1 MVALISGCVM
11 MVNALS
17 DAMLCILTVQ
27 GWVHDR
33 AGLGARLCRAGCTTV
48 QGWVHRCAGLGA
60 QMCMD
65 GAHSC
70 FQKGTFNGTFLG
82 RHLSVGRTFVFHHDH
97 GNIVALSIAVSVYL
111 NG

>member
-33 AGLGARLCRAGCTTV
+33 AGLGAQVCRAGCTNV
-48 QGWVHRCAGLGA
+48 YGRC
-60 QMCMD
+60 
-65 GAHSC
+65 
-70 FQKGTFNGTFLG
+70 TFLLPKRNFQ
-82 RHLSVGRTFVFHHDH
+82 RHFPWATPKRWQDLC
-97 GNIVALSIAVSVYL
+97 IPP
-111 NG
+111 

>member
-33 AGLGARLCRAGCTTV
+33 AGLGARPCRAGCTTV
-48 QGWVHRCAGLGA
+48 QGWVHKCVWTVHILA
-60 QMCMD
+60 
-65 GAHSC
+65 S
-70 FQKGTFNGTFLG
+70 KKE
-82 RHLSVGRTFVFHHDH
+82 LST
-97 GNIVALSIAVSVYL
+97 ALSLGDA
-111 NG
+111 

>member
-33 AGLGARLCRAGCTTV
+33 AGLGARLYRAGCTGV
-48 QGWVHRCAGLGA
+48 QGWVHGLLTERRL
-60 QMCMD
+60 Q
-65 GAHSC
+65 
-70 FQKGTFNGTFLG
+70 
-82 RHLSVGRTFVFHHDH
+82 RHFPWAMPKRWQDLC
-97 GNIVALSIAVSVYL
+97 IPP
-111 NG
+111 